1 MYSKGL
7 KVADTRAFILGIRG
21 ALLCLSEDL
30 GESQLHVL
38 IYCLQQEV
46 PGPQVQARQ
55 REGCQ
60 EDTIIY
66 LLPTNDSDNHSPLPG
81 SR

>member
-1 MYSKGL
+1 MYSEGL

-46 PGPQVQARQ
+46 PGPQARQ
-55 REGCQ
+55 KEGCQ

-66 LLPTNDSDNHSPLPG
+66 LLPINASDKPLPTP
-81 SR
+81 RI